1 MSSQPD
7 NARPNRD
14 RLGSTHP
21 ATAELA
27 VGGFC
32 ARRTRRLDL
41 DALMPVRSRDDL
53 AGTPFFAVSPMPYR
67 IGVLLAC
74 HFSSEFIA
82 AELHLSAGSV
92 KTYAKRFRESL
103 RLGPPAAYQ
112 LALAWG
118 PFLTEGWVP
127 RFSVFGDDQFGD
139 AA

>member
-7 NARPNRD
+7 NERPNRD
-14 RLGSTHP
+14 RFASAP
-21 ATAELA
+21 PSTAEFA
-27 VGGFC
+27 VDVFR
-32 ARRTRRLDL
+32 ARRTRRSDL
-41 DALMPVRSRDDL
+41 DAVMPVRSRDDL

-74 HFSSEFIA
+74 HFSPEFIA
-82 AELHLSAGSV
+82 AELHLSTGSV

-127 RFSVFGDDQFGD
+127 RYSVFGDDQFGD